1 MSSPC
6 LANAITVSLHSIAA
20 DEPAAPLPP
29 APAPSAPASPEPQRA
44 EESAGGQSGG
54 ATAVAER
61 PAQAPSTPKLDKMPP
76 YKVLLHNDDHNDQ
89 DFVTITIMQ
98 IAAVHPVRAFRIM
111 MEAHDT
117 GVGLVCV
124 THKELAEL
132 KCEQLQSK
140 GLVATI
146 EPA

>member
-1 MSSPC
+1 MPSPFF
-6 LANAITVSLHSIAA
+6 LNASPVGLLPVAA
-20 DEPAAPLPP
+20 DEPSTPPPP
-29 APAPSAPASPEPQRA
+29 APAPAAPEPQRA
-44 EESAGGQSGG
+44 QEPAPAQSGG

-89 DFVTITIMQ
+89 DFVTIALMQ
-98 IAAVHPVRAFRIM
+98 VAGVHPVRAFRIM
-111 MEAHDT
+111 LEAHDT

-124 THKELAEL
+124 AHKELAEL

-140 GLVATI
+140 GLVATM

>member
-1 MSSPC
+1 MNMSNRYFM
-6 LANAITVSLHSIAA
+6 NASSGNVLPISA
-20 DEPAAPLPP
+20 DEPAPAPLPP
-29 APAPSAPASPEPQRA
+29 TPPAPEPQRA
-44 EESAGGQSGG
+44 EEPAQSGG

-61 PAQAPSTPKLDKMPP
+61 PAKAPSSPKLDKMPP
-76 YKVLLHNDDHNDQ
+76 FKVLLHNDDHNDQ
-89 DFVTITIMQ
+89 DFVTIAVMQ
-98 IAAVHPVRAFRIM
+98 VAGVHPERAFRIM

-132 KCEQLQSK
+132 KCEQLLSK
-140 GLVATI
+140 GLVATM